1 MKNLVIDIGN
11 TRIKAALFHGEE
23 QIEDCVETHL
33 DELLLKVG
41 LWEFDQVMVSSVR
54 WSQEE
59 LEVML
64 PFGFL
69 FLDRSVPLPVT
80 NGYETPHT
88 LGLDRIAAAIGAQ
101 GMAHGGP
108 VLSIDLG
115 TCITYDF
122 IDDTH
127 RYLGGAISP
136 GVEMRFKAMHAQTA
150 KLPLLEHIPSA
161 EFPDLIGNNTASGMK
176 SGVYHGVYFELEGAI
191 ARYQSH
197 YQDLKVFICGGDAKF
212 FESLTKDYIFVIPN
226 LVLHGLNRILNYNV
240 NTN

>member
-1 MKNLVIDIGN
+1 MKNLIIDIGN
-11 TRIKAALFHGEE
+11 TRIKSALFHGEE
-23 QIEDCVETHL
+23 LVEDCVEEYL

-41 LWEFDQVMVSSVR
+41 PWDFDHVLVSSVR
-54 WSQEE
+54 WSKNE

-64 PFGFL
+64 PFSFL
-69 FLDRSVPLPVT
+69 FLDRSMPLPVT
-80 NGYETPHT
+80 NAYETPHT
-88 LGLDRIAAAIGAQ
+88 LGLDRIAAAIGAHR
-101 GMAHGGP
+101 MAGGSA

-122 IDDTH
+122 IDH
-127 RYLGGAISP
+127 SSCYQGGAISP
-136 GVEMRFKAMHAQTA
+136 GVQMRFKAMHAQTA
-150 KLPLLEHIPSA
+150 RLPLLEHVPSDG
-161 EFPDLIGNNTASGMK
+161 FPPLMGNNTQEGMK
-176 SGVYHGVYFELEGAI
+176 SGVYYGVYFEMEGI
-191 ARYQSH
+191 ISQYRSH